1 MKTSIF
7 LPPFLMLIVIVAVG
21 CVRQENQPGK
31 PTEAPVT
38 SSSVQIAVTP
48 ENLQFLDFNFT
59 SIDPTD
65 PRLIKAITQDQA
77 VKSALKFEPLGK
89 NATSISTQVGYFDK
103 VSGNDLQINGL
114 VWLVTYYGVDTVSS
128 GPPGSDIGVSHT
140 LTVAVDAYQGVGI
153 VSMNLAI
160 VTPGPDLT
168 FTPTPLS
175 K

>member
-65 PRLIKAITQDQA
+65 PRLIKAINQDQA

-114 VWLVTYYGVDTVSS
+114 VWLVTYHGVDTVSS

-153 VSMNLAI
+153 VSMTLAI

-168 FTPTPLS
+168 LTPTPLS